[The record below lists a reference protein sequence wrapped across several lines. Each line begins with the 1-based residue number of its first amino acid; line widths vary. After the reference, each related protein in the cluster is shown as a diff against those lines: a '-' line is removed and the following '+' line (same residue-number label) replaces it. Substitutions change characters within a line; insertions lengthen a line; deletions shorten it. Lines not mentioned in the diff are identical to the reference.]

1 MHKFQS
7 KWKSALNMKNPI
19 RITVALD
26 DETND
31 LIENLTSKAGVSKS
45 ELMRQAVRFYN
56 ENRSLTDN
64 VVRKKL
70 NSYMELLLSGEHII
84 LDVDHWLLFLNLVES
99 SPEKEHFWE
108 KCKEVA
114 RSHAEQLRSKVR
126 SPEDLFDRLEACN
139 FFRMTKNSQKDFTL
153 VLTSETAKKF
163 IRVFVEEFLSSMGLK
178 AELKENVAKI
188 RVVIK
193 A

>member
-1 MHKFQS
+1 ME
-7 KWKSALNMKNPI
+7 SALSMKNPI

-31 LIENLTSKAGVSKS
+31 LIENLTSKAGISKS
-45 ELMRQAVRFYN
+45 ELIRQTVRFYN
-56 ENRSLTDN
+56 NNRDLTDN

-84 LDVDHWLLFLNLVES
+84 LDVDHWLLFLNLIES
-99 SPEKEHFWE
+99 SPEKEQFWE

-114 RSHAEQLRSKVR
+114 RSHAEQLGSKVR

-139 FFRMTKNSQKDFTL
+139 FFKTTKNSQKDFTL
-153 VLTSETAKKF
+153 VLASENAKKF
-163 IRVFVEEFLSSMGLK
+163 IRVFVEEFLSSMDLK

>member
-1 MHKFQS
+1 
-7 KWKSALNMKNPI
+7 MKNPI